1 MVCQSLGWKLCS
13 KVKVPYSWVFHRS
26 PSQIWVDDVSNFCPG
41 GIWIRSLGGYLPLMP
56 GKYGNSTS
64 LHNEGAS
71 VRVSSSY
78 RKAPRPW
85 AAQGYGSDQHVSL
98 RKDHQILWFADSQ
111 FSPNLVQVPVFSWEN
126 CPESTSVETA
136 DSLVTVIVSW
146 SFKLESLLA
155 KSQQSHFL
163 GGISR
168 KNFEVNT
175 AYTSVSE
182 LYLVYSTVVSF
193 VSKTMENPLQKK
205 KRLVQ
210 LDSFNLAVSHP
221 IKDRCVLFA
230 RLHFSL
236 VCGIPTHHFSCFIPQ
251 KHGGIPSRKIMENP
265 NIRSK

>member
-136 DSLVTVIVSW
+136 DSLVTVIVYW

-155 KSQQSHFL
+155 KSQQSHFW

-182 LYLVYSTVVSF
+182 LYCIQY
-193 VSKTMENPLQKK
+193 
-205 KRLVQ
+205 
-210 LDSFNLAVSHP
+210 
-221 IKDRCVLFA
+221 
-230 RLHFSL
+230 
-236 VCGIPTHHFSCFIPQ
+236 
-251 KHGGIPSRKIMENP
+251 
-265 NIRSK
+265 RSQFC